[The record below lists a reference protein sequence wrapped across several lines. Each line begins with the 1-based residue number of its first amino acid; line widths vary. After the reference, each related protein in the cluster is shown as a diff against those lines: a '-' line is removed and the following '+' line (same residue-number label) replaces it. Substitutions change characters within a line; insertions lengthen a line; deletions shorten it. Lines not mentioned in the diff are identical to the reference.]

1 MEGQRPYTI
10 HRSSGQ
16 ETGQPVEDI
25 LAVEEPLEIRLSF
38 GRDSARETRTL
49 AITMRTPGQD
59 EELVRGFL
67 YAERIITEPA
77 QIREMEKPPTRRS
90 GAEGHT
96 LTVHL
101 DPDVNLDWSRLERHF
116 YLSSSCGVCGK
127 ASVDMVMERASSP
140 FFPMTPRLPADL
152 VELLPQRLRESQAL
166 FARTGGI
173 HASGLFDAQGRL
185 LLAREDVGRH
195 NAADKLVG
203 AMLVRPDIRAQA
215 VAAVLSGRASFE
227 LVQKFLI
234 AGIPILVAVG
244 APSSLAVDLAQEAGM
259 TLIGFAGK
267 SPFNVYTGLQR
278 LAG

>member
-1 MEGQRPYTI
+1 MED
-10 HRSSGQ
+10 
-16 ETGQPVEDI
+16 V
-25 LAVEEPLEIRLSF
+25 LAVEEPLEIRIAF
-38 GRDSARETRTL
+38 GREDSRETRTL

-67 YAERIITEPA
+67 YAERIITESA
-77 QIREMEKPPTRRS
+77 QIREMETPPTRRS

-127 ASVDMVMERASSP
+127 ASVDMVMERMPSP
-140 FFPMTPRLPADL
+140 FFPMTPRLPAEL
-152 VELLPQRLRESQAL
+152 VDLLPQRLRESQAL

-173 HASGLFDAQGRL
+173 HASGLFDAKGQL
-185 LLAREDVGRH
+185 LLLREDVGRH

-203 AMLVRPDIRAQA
+203 ALLLRPELRDQA
-215 VAAVLSGRASFE
+215 VAVVLSGRASFE

-234 AGIPILVAVG
+234 AGIPILIAVG

-259 TLIGFAGK
+259 TLLGFAGR
-267 SPFNVYTGLQR
+267 SSFNVYAGLQR
-278 LAG
+278 LAW